1 MKIEEEYKRIKAL
14 FDGVDEKVLSL
25 IDGAI
30 LESARMKVE
39 LDDMHEIVI
48 ESNLIKVNKEN
59 PLLQKELPISKL
71 LTKQR
76 ANYIN
81 YISKLTNVLGK
92 TEEEEDE
99 ELGDYE

>member
-1 MKIEEEYKRIKAL
+1 M
-14 FDGVDEKVLSL
+14 

-30 LESARMKVE
+30 LESARIKVE

-48 ESNLIKVNKEN
+48 KSNLIKVNKEN

-81 YISKLTNVLGK
+81 YISKLAGVLGK
-92 TEEEEDE
+92 TEEEEEE